1 MRNMVHDL
9 CLAYMA
15 IRHARAAVRAE
26 SRVAE
31 ERAALEAARLAA
43 MSDANLLRHCSCWGT
58 AQLKREA
65 RRRGLLA

>member
-15 IRHARAAVRAE
+15 IRAARAGVRAE

-31 ERAALEAARLAA
+31 ERAALAAARVAA
-43 MSDANLLRHCSCWGT
+43 LSDKELLRYCSCWGT
-58 AQLKREA
+58 AQLKKEA

>member
-1 MRNMVHDL
+1 MRNMIHDL

-15 IRHARAAVRAE
+15 IRKARAAIRTEA
-26 SRVAE
+26 RVAE

-43 MSDANLLRHCSCWGT
+43 ISDADLLRQCTSWGT
-58 AQLKREA
+58 AQVRREA